1 MRGFPKTISTKSDV
15 NNLLLLYPV
24 ETKKYLKEIIDN
36 RFVWRSTGA
45 ITEGAAGVQDATHR
59 VIATHRVMRTESG
72 LEQFELVEDA
82 NAKIFRI
89 GFTVSEVEEILK

>member
-1 MRGFPKTISTKSDV
+1 M
-15 NNLLLLYPV
+15 LQLYPD
-24 ETKKYLKEIIDN
+24 ETREYLQKLLDA
-36 RFVWRSTGA
+36 RFVWRRTGA
-45 ITEGAAGVQDATHR
+45 IAEGSAGLQDE
-59 VIATHRVMRTESG
+59 THRVMRTESG

>member
-1 MRGFPKTISTKSDV
+1 MRGFPKTISTKTDV
-15 NNLLLLYPV
+15 QNLFQLYPDKAR
-24 ETKKYLKEIIDN
+24 EYLQKLLDA

-45 ITEGAAGVQDATHR
+45 ITEGTAGVQD
-59 VIATHRVMRTESG
+59 ATHRVMRTESG

-89 GFTVSEVEEILK
+89 GFTVSEVEEMLKNE

>member
-1 MRGFPKTISTKSDV
+1 MRGFPRTISTKNDIQ
-15 NNLLLLYPV
+15 NLLQLYPD
-24 ETKKYLKEIIDN
+24 ETREYLQKLLDT

-45 ITEGAAGVQDATHR
+45 ITEGTAGVQD
-59 VIATHRVMRTESG
+59 ATHRVMRTESG

-89 GFTVSEVEEILK
+89 GFTVSEVEEMLKNE

>member
-1 MRGFPKTISTKSDV
+1 MRGFPRTISTKIDV
-15 NNLLLLYPV
+15 QNLFQLYPD
-24 ETKKYLKEIIDN
+24 ETREYLQKMLDT

-45 ITEGAAGVQDATHR
+45 ITEGMAGVQD
-59 VIATHRVMRTESG
+59 ATHRVMRTESG

-89 GFTVSEVEEILK
+89 GFTVSEVEEMLTNE